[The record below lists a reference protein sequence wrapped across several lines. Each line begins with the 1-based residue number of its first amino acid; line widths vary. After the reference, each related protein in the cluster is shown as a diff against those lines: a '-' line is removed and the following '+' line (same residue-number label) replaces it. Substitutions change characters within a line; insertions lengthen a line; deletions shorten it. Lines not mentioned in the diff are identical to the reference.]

1 MGPYKRGHGLPMTLE
16 AKAES
21 QFIGH
26 QLKIGRF
33 LQGDKGFEE
42 LDRFGGPIWPVAA
55 AGELRAELG
64 PVVEPAGA

>member
-42 LDRFGGPIWPVAA
+42 LDRFGGPIWS
-55 AGELRAELG
+55 
-64 PVVEPAGA
+64 